1 MQTEAD
7 DAQTEKYVI
16 PFIER
21 TGMRTIEQRAGHA
34 KVLMPLA
41 GNENHV
47 GVMYMA
53 AFTVAAEAA
62 AVKPA
67 SGFLDKKHF
76 FPIIKDISVDFRKPA
91 TSDIAAEFTLSEA
104 DIDALQADLERK
116 DSAGY
121 IADLPLIDADCV
133 TVAGAKATIKL
144 LSHGFKKPAE

>member
-1 MQTEAD
+1 MQ
-7 DAQTEKYVI
+7 I

-47 GVMYMA
+47 DVMYMA

-67 SGFLDKKHF
+67 SGFLDKKRF
-76 FPIIKDISVDFRKPA
+76 FPIVKDFFVDFRKPA
-91 TSDIAAEFTLSEA
+91 TSDITTAYRLSEA
-104 DIDALQADLERK
+104 DIAALQADLERK
-116 DSAGY
+116 GCAGY
-121 IADLPLIDADCV
+121 IADLQQIDADGV
-133 TVAGAKATIKL
+133 TMAGAKVTIKS